1 MSFSNTLLLCEP
13 QRNPC
18 EPSRAELEDLALAI
32 ESRGTPCYRTFALD
46 SPRVA
51 ADAENMS
58 LFRTINTDKYVG
70 GRGVAAGVARS
81 EKRRGG
87 RIACS
92 ALTCDHG
99 EVRDLSSTGI
109 KVHSKKKP
117 KTAAGEEQELTLR
130 AEDETVAIRARCMW
144 VRVDDGCEF
153 DSGWELVGADAALK
167 RRLMQMAATAQ
178 ATEGL
183 SRGWSAMKWW

>member
-1 MSFSNTLLLCEP
+1 
-13 QRNPC
+13 
-18 EPSRAELEDLALAI
+18 
-32 ESRGTPCYRTFALD
+32 
-46 SPRVA
+46 
-51 ADAENMS
+51 MS

-92 ALTCDHG
+92 ALICDHG

-117 KTAAGEEQELTLR
+117 KTAAGEVQELTLR

>member
-1 MSFSNTLLLCEP
+1 M
-13 QRNPC
+13 
-18 EPSRAELEDLALAI
+18 
-32 ESRGTPCYRTFALD
+32 
-46 SPRVA
+46 A
-51 ADAENMS
+51 ADAQTMS
-58 LFRTINTDKYVG
+58 LFRKINTDKYVG
-70 GRGVAAGVARS
+70 GRGATTGVARS

-92 ALTCDHG
+92 ALTCEVG

-117 KTAAGEEQELTLR
+117 KAVAGQEQDLTLR
-130 AEDETVAIRARCMW
+130 AEEETATIRARCMW

-153 DSGWELVGADAALK
+153 DSGWELVNADAALK
-167 RRLMQMAATAQ
+167 RRLMEMAATAQ